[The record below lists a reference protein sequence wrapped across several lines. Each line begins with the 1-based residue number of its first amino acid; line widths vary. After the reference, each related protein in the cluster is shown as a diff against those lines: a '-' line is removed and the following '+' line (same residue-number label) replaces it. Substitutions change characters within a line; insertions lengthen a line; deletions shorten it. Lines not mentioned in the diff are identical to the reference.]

1 MQVVFPGNETI
12 GYLEDE
18 HGIAMHAQFSSHV
31 QAGKN
36 EQIVSDMLGC
46 CLTLLLESHRDALQ
60 RCYGNSYGPDGS
72 CSHGLGEFEE
82 GVGVYLKGQIS
93 ILEANLHSVTRLCQH
108 RG

>member
-1 MQVVFPGNETI
+1 MQVVFPGNESV

-18 HGIAMHAQFSSHV
+18 HGQLSSHV
-31 QAGKN
+31 QAGKT
-36 EQIVSDMLGC
+36 EQIVSDMLEG
-46 CLTLLLESHRDALQ
+46 CLTPLLESHRDALQ
-60 RCYGNSYGPDGS
+60 RCNSSGPDGS